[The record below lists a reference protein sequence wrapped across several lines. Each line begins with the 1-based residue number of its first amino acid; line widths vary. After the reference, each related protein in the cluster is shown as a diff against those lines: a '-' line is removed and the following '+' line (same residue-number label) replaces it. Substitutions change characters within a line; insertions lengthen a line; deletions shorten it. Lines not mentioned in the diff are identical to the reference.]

1 MKLRT
6 MHKQSRIFVAG
17 HKGLVGSAIVRRL
30 KEDGYENIITRTRQE
45 VDLVDPVAVENF
57 FRDNQ
62 IDFVFDAAARV
73 GGIHANDVY
82 SAEFIYQNTQIQMNL
97 IHYAYKWHVKKFL
110 FLGSVCIYPK
120 FAETPVKEESLMS
133 GELEPTNEAYAISKI
148 HGIEML
154 KMYRKQYGFK
164 GVSLMP
170 ANLYGPN
177 DNFHP
182 ENGHVIPALMTKFN
196 NACITP
202 SNPDESD
209 EIESQKQELTVTC
222 WGDGT
227 PMREFLYVDDLADAC
242 MFAMEHYENAELLNV
257 GSGQD
262 VSIFHLAH
270 KVAAVTG
277 YKGKIEWDTS
287 RPNGT
292 PKRPLDYSKLTA
304 KGWKPKYTLEQGL
317 AEAYKWFI
325 EHTFIQTK

>member
-6 MHKQSRIFVAG
+6 VSKTDCIFVAG

-30 KEDGYENIITRTRQE
+30 KADGYLNILTATRDQC
-45 VDLVDPVAVENF
+45 DLTDSNQVKLF
-57 FRDNQ
+57 FETHR
-62 IDFVFDAAARV
+62 IDYVFDAAARV
-73 GGIHANDVY
+73 GGIHANDAY
-82 SAEFIYQNTQIQMNL
+82 SAEFIYQNTMIQTNL
-97 IHYAYKWHVKKFL
+97 IHWAYKYFFKKFV

-120 FAETPVKEESLMS
+120 YAETPVKEESLMS
-133 GELEPTNEAYAISKI
+133 GELEPTNEAYAIAKI

-154 KMYRKQYGFK
+154 KMYNKQYGFK

-170 ANLYGPN
+170 CNLYGPG

-209 EIESQKQELTVTC
+209 EIESQKTELTVTC

-227 PMREFLYVDDLADAC
+227 PMREFTYVDDLADAC
-242 MFAMEHYENAELLNV
+242 MFAMEHYEHAELLNV
-257 GSGQD
+257 GSGED
-262 VSIFHLAH
+262 ISIFHLAH

-277 YKGKIEWDTS
+277 YTGKIEWDTS

-292 PKRPLDYSKLTA
+292 PKRPLDYSTISE
-304 KGWKPKYTLEQGL
+304 KGWKPKYTLEEGL
-317 AEAYKWFI
+317 AETYKWFI